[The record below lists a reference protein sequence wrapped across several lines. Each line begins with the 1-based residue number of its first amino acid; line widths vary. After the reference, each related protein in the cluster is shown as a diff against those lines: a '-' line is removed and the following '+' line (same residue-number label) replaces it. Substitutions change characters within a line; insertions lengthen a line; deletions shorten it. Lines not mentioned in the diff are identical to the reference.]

1 MDMPQEQLYEVVSPL
16 GEQKIEMINMVP
28 RLDSLAGKTICE
40 VINGTFKSDVVVPLL
55 GELLKKK
62 YPDAKVV
69 PHTEFPQGLVLG
81 RATKAELD
89 TLINAMKEKGCDAV
103 ISGDGG

>member
-1 MDMPQEQLYEVVSPL
+1 MAEEQQFEVLSPL
-16 GEQKIEMINMVP
+16 GEQKIEMVTMAP

-62 YPDAKVV
+62 YPDVKVV
-69 PHTEFPQGLVLG
+69 LHTEMPQSFVLG
-81 RATKAELD
+81 RASKAEVEA
-89 TLINAMKEKGCDAV
+89 LITAYKEKGCDAV